1 MPNLRNNRRHRKRG
15 ARASNGGNRPRAP
28 VKSLL
33 PWSQSEPSP
42 QHQETATQERD
53 EGNTPREEDKK
64 MIDNDNQRERE
75 EESNMMLVR
84 QHSCSNSGIGET
96 IGVKIAAGP
105 LVASRSIDALISSV
119 NGVKIREWI
128 EIRPMRRGG
137 QNE

>member
-1 MPNLRNNRRHRKRG
+1 MQQSYRKRG
-15 ARASNGGNRPRAP
+15 VWASNGGSRPHAP

-33 PWSQSEPSP
+33 PRSQSEPSP
-42 QHQETATQERD
+42 RHQETAAQERD
-53 EGNTPREEDKK
+53 EGNTPREEDEK

-75 EESNMMLVR
+75 EEDEMMLVR
-84 QHSCSNSGIGET
+84 QHSCPDSGISET
-96 IGVKIAAGP
+96 IGVEIAAGP